1 MSQGRE
7 LKRPIQMCGEQ
18 FGRTALLPRCK
29 TATILAPGP
38 ERRRVG
44 VSHVRTKEQ
53 AEIVQKERAL
63 WRLKRR
69 HDHQGHS
76 VQDRID
82 TAMCACEGPN
92 PRCLR
97 ISSECVEEGARN
109 GIVDPVHRTA
119 VAHTRI

>member
-7 LKRPIQMCGEQ
+7 PKRPIEMCGEQ

-29 TATILAPGP
+29 TATILAPSP

-44 VSHVRTKEQ
+44 VSHVSAKEQ
-53 AEIVQKERAL
+53 AEIVQRERGEGL
-63 WRLKRR
+63 WRLKRT
-69 HDHQGHS
+69 HDHQSHS

-82 TAMCACEGPN
+82 TAVCAYERPN

-97 ISSECVEEGARN
+97 IISE
-109 GIVDPVHRTA
+109 
-119 VAHTRI
+119 